1 MEIECGSNC
10 DPKLLEACIEDDI
23 KNNVANITFQFLGG
37 DCSNSDN
44 EQEASGKGKCE
55 PQDPEMNDDN
65 GQDIESMIDDS
76 GLVDVPD
83 EAFLVVS
90 DKNGDLFEGCVS
102 KGDTFEVGD
111 GFGSFESNTFITI
124 YKTDQKEEVLQE
136 LQVHTSG
143 SSPICLGNRWG
154 AVKLVGAFVGDTERN
169 IIDTYSLNV
178 TLTTTGRDD
187 ITIEENKF
195 TLESTDPIDFSFTN
209 EEALVVEVEA
219 LTGGGSLVVEVP
231 DVPRDLSM
239 EQVYKY
245 VATAMGGTGADKG
258 GECTATASAEFTFPV
273 PPPEPPTVAPA
284 PQCGI
289 H

>member
-1 MEIECGSNC
+1 M
-10 DPKLLEACIEDDI
+10 DFKED
-23 KNNVANITFQFLGG
+23 NVANITFQFLGG

-55 PQDPEMNDDN
+55 PQAPDPEGIVDN
-65 GQDIESMIDDS
+65 GQDIESMINDS

-83 EAFLVVS
+83 EAFIVVS
-90 DKNGDLFEGCVS
+90 DKNGDLLERCVS

-124 YKTDQKEEVLQE
+124 YKTEQKDPNEVLQE
-136 LQVHTSG
+136 LQIHTSG

-169 IIDTYSLNV
+169 IIDTYSLEV
-178 TLTTTGRDD
+178 TLSTTGDDD
-187 ITIEENKF
+187 ITIGVNEF

-209 EEALVVEVEA
+209 EEEEVVPS
-219 LTGGGSLVVEVP
+219 LGSLVITVD

-245 VATAMGGTGADKG
+245 VATAMGGTGAAKG

-273 PPPEPPTVAPA
+273 GSTPAPTV
-284 PQCGI
+284 PQICGI